1 MPRSSPRSGSR
12 RSPLP
17 SPRASRSRCRTEHC
31 AVRSAR
37 YGVSVAAASGSKVV
51 LVTGASSGIG
61 AEVARIFVE
70 RGHTVYGTS
79 RRPEAV
85 ADPVAGVRYVRLDNA
100 DYQCAIDCAHEI
112 GAIDVLINNAGES
125 QAGALED
132 TSMAAIEDLFAANVF
147 GPVALTKAVLP
158 GMRERGTGTVVMVG
172 SMLSSFP
179 VAFRS
184 NYAATKSALKAF
196 ALATRREVAPYGI
209 RMISVEPGTIATGI
223 GDRRSIHI
231 GDDSPYRGEYETLAA
246 ATRTNEDAGIS
257 ATAMA
262 AVIVEAALAEHPK
275 PFYAKGNHA
284 GIVFALRRLLPRQA
298 VLNLSARIHG
308 LRKIRI

>member
-1 MPRSSPRSGSR
+1 MS
-12 RSPLP
+12 
-17 SPRASRSRCRTEHC
+17 
-31 AVRSAR
+31 
-37 YGVSVAAASGSKVV
+37 AAAGSKVV

-61 AEVARIFVE
+61 AEVARQFLE

-79 RRPEAV
+79 RHPETV
-85 ADPVAGVRYVRLDNA
+85 TDPIPGVRYVRLDNA
-100 DYQCAIDCAHEI
+100 DYQTATACVAEI
-112 GAIDVLINNAGES
+112 GAVDILINNAGES

-132 TSMAAIEDLFAANVF
+132 TPIEEIENLFRTNVF

-158 GMRERGTGTVVMVG
+158 GMRERHSGTVVMVG

-231 GDDSPYRGEYETLAA
+231 GADSPYRGEYETLAA
-246 ATRTNEDAGIS
+246 ATRHNEESGIDA
-257 ATAMA
+257 ATMA
-262 AVIVEAALAEHPK
+262 AVIVDAALAEHPK
-275 PFYAKGNHA
+275 PFYAKGNRA
-284 GIVFALRRLLPRQA
+284 GLVFTLRRLMPRQ
-298 VLNLSARIHG
+298 VILDMTARIHG
-308 LRKIRI
+308 LSRVKS

>member
-1 MPRSSPRSGSR
+1 MASSQSA
-12 RSPLP
+12 P
-17 SPRASRSRCRTEHC
+17 SKSQ
-31 AVRSAR
+31 
-37 YGVSVAAASGSKVV
+37 VV

-61 AEVARIFVE
+61 AEVARQFVQ
-70 RGHTVYGTS
+70 RGHTVYGTT
-79 RRPEAV
+79 RHPENV
-85 ADPVAGVRYVRLDNA
+85 ADPIRGVNYVRLDNA
-100 DYQCAIDCAHEI
+100 DYDSAAQCVAKIGVIDI
-112 GAIDVLINNAGES
+112 VINNAGES

-132 TSMAAIEDLFAANVF
+132 TSMEAIEKLFAVNVF
-147 GPVALTKAVLP
+147 GPIALTKAVLP

-231 GDDSPYRGEYETLAA
+231 GDGSPYADEYETLAS
-246 ATRTNEDAGIS
+246 ATRTNEDAGIGA
-257 ATAMA
+257 ATMA
-262 AVIVEAALAEHPK
+262 RVIVDAALAEHPK
-275 PFYAKGNHA
+275 PFYAKGNQA
-284 GIVFALRRLLPRQA
+284 GIVFALRRLLPRQ
-298 VLNLSARIHG
+298 LILDMTARKHG
-308 LRKIRI
+308 LPRVRV